1 VKVNQLTK
9 FMDNKTKVGSPDKDR
24 INVNEAY
31 ELRDW
36 ADKFG
41 VSHAKL
47 KAAVEA
53 VGTSAKKVEAYLKK

>member
-1 VKVNQLTK
+1 
-9 FMDNKTKVGSPDKDR
+9 MDDKAKTGTPDKNL
-24 INVNEAY
+24 INVNEPY

-47 KAAVEA
+47 KDAVEA
-53 VGTSAKKVEAYLKK
+53 VGTSAKKVEAYLKKK